1 MTTTTKKLTAKQAIA
16 EAKKAFIAEHGK
28 RAYNAHISIVPR
40 YAGGRYVHIMSN
52 GLTTEFY
59 FD

>member
-1 MTTTTKKLTAKQAIA
+1 MTTTKELTATQAIKL
-16 EAKKAFIAEHGK
+16 AKKEFIAEHGK

-40 YAGGRYVHIMSN
+40 YGGGRYVHVMAQ

-59 FD
+59 FN

>member
-1 MTTTTKKLTAKQAIA
+1 MNYAKNITAKQAIVL
-16 EAKKAFIAEHGK
+16 AKKAFIAEHGK

-40 YAGGRYVHIMSN
+40 YAGGRYVHIISK